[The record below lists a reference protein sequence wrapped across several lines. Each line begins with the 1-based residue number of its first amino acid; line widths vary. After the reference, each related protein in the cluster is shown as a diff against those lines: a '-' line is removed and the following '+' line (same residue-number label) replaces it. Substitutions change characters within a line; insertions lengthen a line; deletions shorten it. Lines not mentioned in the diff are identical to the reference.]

1 MKNTHKDSRRIFLQN
16 TGKVIASVAALGG
29 LSSSLF
35 ALDSKEAKSA
45 ESKGKNFSDSK
56 NKGANMNTVTPNAK
70 ANLQKLFG
78 NTNLPKEDLEFFTN
92 YANFAF
98 DEVFTHS
105 NLEEKQRLLLILAAL
120 SAIPAKEEFETM
132 LKAALNAKVEPVA
145 IKEVIYQATPYVG
158 MAKVADILSLTN
170 KVFRQRGIKLPLA
183 NQGTTTRENRYEKGL
198 QAQVEIFGEGMR
210 SARDKA
216 PKDKKHISEFLSS
229 NCFGDYY
236 TRRGLD
242 LQFREL
248 LTFVYLVSMGGA
260 EPQVKA
266 HVQGNLNMGNDRAKL
281 IAVVTALI
289 PYIGYPRSLNALN
302 AIDEVAGNRS

>member
-1 MKNTHKDSRRIFLQN
+1 ML
-16 TGKVIASVAALGG
+16 GAAALSGFG
-29 LSSSLF
+29 SSLF
-35 ALDSKEAKSA
+35 ALDSKEA
-45 ESKGKNFSDSK
+45 KGKNFSDSK

-78 NTNLPKEDLEFFTN
+78 SNNLPKEDLEFFTN

-105 NLEEKQRLLLILAAL
+105 NLDENERLLIILASLTAV
-120 SAIPAKEEFETM
+120 PAKEEFETM
-132 LKAALNAKVEPVA
+132 LKAALNAKVSPIA

-158 MAKVADILSLTN
+158 MAKVADILSITN
-170 KVFRQRGIKLPLA
+170 KVFKQRGIKLPLA
-183 NQGTTTRENRYEKGL
+183 KQGTTTRENRYEKGL
-198 QAQVEIFGEGMR
+198 QTQVDIFGEGMR
-210 SARDKA
+210 SAIDKA
-216 PKDKKHISEFLSS
+216 PKGQRHIREFLSS

-260 EPQVKA
+260 EPQVKS

-289 PYIGYPRSLNALN
+289 PYIGYPRSLNALG

>member
-1 MKNTHKDSRRIFLQN
+1 MKNIHKDSRRIFLQN

-29 LSSSLF
+29 FGSSLF
-35 ALDSKEAKSA
+35 ALDSKEVKGA
-45 ESKGKNFSDSK
+45 ESKGKGVDSK

-78 NTNLPKEDLEFFTN
+78 STNLPKEDLEFFTN

-98 DEVFTHS
+98 DEVLAHS

-120 SAIPAKEEFETM
+120 TAIPAKEEFETM

-248 LTFVYLVSMGGA
+248 LTFVYLISMGGA

-289 PYIGYPRSLNALN
+289 PYIGYPRSLNALG

>member
-1 MKNTHKDSRRIFLQN
+1 MKNIHKDSRRIFLQN

-98 DEVFTHS
+98 DEVLAHS

-120 SAIPAKEEFETM
+120 TAIPAKEEFETM

-158 MAKVADILSLTN
+158 MAKVADILSITN
-170 KVFRQRGIKLPLA
+170 KVFKQRGIKLPLA
-183 NQGTTTRENRYEKGL
+183 KQGTTTRDNRYEKGL
-198 QAQVEIFGEGMR
+198 QTQVDIFGEHMR
-210 SARDKA
+210 G
-216 PKDKKHISEFLSS
+216 KK
-229 NCFGDYY
+229 
-236 TRRGLD
+236 
-242 LQFREL
+242 
-248 LTFVYLVSMGGA
+248 
-260 EPQVKA
+260 
-266 HVQGNLNMGNDRAKL
+266 QGFTRAK
-281 IAVVTALI
+281 AYMGVFKQ
-289 PYIGYPRSLNALN
+289 
-302 AIDEVAGNRS
+302 